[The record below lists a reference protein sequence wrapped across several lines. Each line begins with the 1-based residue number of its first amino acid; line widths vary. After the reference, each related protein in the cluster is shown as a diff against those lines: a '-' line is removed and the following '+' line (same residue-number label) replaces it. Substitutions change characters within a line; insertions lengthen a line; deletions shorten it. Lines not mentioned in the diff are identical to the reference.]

1 MVLVPEVIL
10 IGGTPRSGK
19 TTFARL
25 LGARLPHNLVD
36 LDHLRWALAPLL
48 SLDEELESEK
58 RIMSVRDT
66 DQWHAEMDAR
76 EDAVWQVAG
85 RYAGAVAY
93 QGESGVI
100 SGIFRPAHA
109 LPLAATHRAVFFG
122 DLNESTDAA
131 WALAQGNGQ
140 NNWQR
145 GWSESAVR
153 RWASLNRERAL
164 RNADAAAASGFP
176 FFDVSG
182 GYAAAQAR
190 ALAHFG

>member
-1 MVLVPEVIL
+1 MVLVSEVIL

-19 TTFARL
+19 TTFARM
-25 LGARLPHNLVD
+25 LGTRLPHNLVD

-58 RIMSVRDT
+58 RILSVRDT

-93 QGESGVI
+93 QGETGII
-100 SGIFRPAHA
+100 SGIFRPVHA
-109 LPLAATHRAVFFG
+109 LPLASAHRAVFFG
-122 DLNESTDAA
+122 HLGESTDEA
-131 WALAQGNGQ
+131 WALAQRDGQ

-145 GWSESAVR
+145 GWSEAAVR

-164 RNADAAAASGFP
+164 RIAEAAAENGFP
-176 FFDVSG
+176 FFDVSS
-182 GYAAAQAR
+182 GYASTQAQA
-190 ALAHFG
+190 LSHFG